1 MIGRWRWPTLS
12 GDWMRA
18 SIAPA
23 LVFMA
28 TATDQQ
34 YLTDFWHHLV
44 RGRTM
49 VSAGRIAS
57 PDLSTFTVPVRDFQ
71 DANWLTQ
78 ILYYHLYEW
87 GGLALVQMVNALAL
101 AGMMVWLVCLC
112 RRVSRSWGIAAV
124 LGVFC
129 FAGLWQ
135 SFTIRPQTFSFLLF
149 VALYDL
155 LERSAGRRWL
165 LLLPPVLLA
174 LWVNLHGAF
183 PIGLGLLGLYW
194 VAAVWEHWPEQRWRF
209 WIHPTSRALT
219 LSLAASSLAILLNPF
234 GWGIFHFVGT
244 TVSSATARGIDEW
257 VPPSLST
264 LIGKVW
270 VVSMLLVLAAFGLGR
285 PRPTVREVLLAVGFL
300 PLACGSVRMVPWW
313 LLVITPM
320 LAVRLAELAA
330 RMKRPAEPEA
340 PSTGPAVCFGLI
352 VLMVCLS
359 VPGLNR
365 YNPLLG
371 PARRAAGHTQADLA
385 LVTEYLNARGPGRI
399 FSRFEWGEYLTWS
412 LGPSFPVFMDGWIDM
427 FPDPVWS
434 EYASVTTGRPGWESI
449 LERYG
454 VEYLLVDLNYHGDT
468 GLLDQVEH
476 SGKWAVLYQAGDAR
490 LYVRR
495 GGTDISVRADFQPTV
510 RGGTDIPVRADFR
523 PDRNVRPTDRPA
535 IQSRPFSR

>member
-1 MIGRWRWPTLS
+1 MTGRWRWPTLS

-49 VSAGRIAS
+49 VTAGRILS

-78 ILYYHLYEW
+78 ILYYHLYKL
-87 GGLALVQMVNALAL
+87 GGLSLIQLVNALTL

-112 RRVSRSWGIAAV
+112 RRVSRSWGIAAI

-149 VALYDL
+149 VALYDV
-155 LERSAGRRWL
+155 LERSAARRWL
-165 LLLPPVLLA
+165 LLVPPALLA
-174 LWVNLHGAF
+174 LWVNVHGAF
-183 PIGLGLLGLYW
+183 PIGLGLVGLYW
-194 VAAVWEHWPEQRWRF
+194 VAAVWEHWPEQTWRF
-209 WIHPTSRALT
+209 WRHPISRDLALC
-219 LSLAASSLAILLNPF
+219 LAASSLAIFLNPF

-257 VPPSLST
+257 VPPSLGNV
-264 LIGKVW
+264 IGKVW
-270 VVSMLLVLAAFGLGR
+270 VVSIMLVLAAFGLGR
-285 PRPTVREVLLAVGFL
+285 PRPTVREVLLVVGFL

-320 LAVRLAELAA
+320 LAVRLADWVT
-330 RMKRPAEPEA
+330 RRQRPAEPEA
-340 PSTGPAVCFGLI
+340 PSVGPALCFGLI
-352 VLMVCLS
+352 LLMVILS
-359 VPGLNR
+359 IPGLNR

-371 PARRAAGHTQADLA
+371 PARMAAGHTQTDLEA
-385 LVTEYLNARGPGRI
+385 ITRYLNARGQTGRI
-399 FSRFEWGEYLTWS
+399 FSRFEWGEYLTWA
-412 LGPSFPVFMDGWIDM
+412 LKPGFPVFMDGWIDR
-427 FPDPVWS
+427 FPDPVWT
-434 EYASVTTGRPGWESI
+434 EYASVTTGRAGWEAV
-449 LERYG
+449 LDRYG
-454 VEYLLVDLNYHGDT
+454 VEYLLVDLNYHGET
-468 GLLDQVEH
+468 GLLDQVER
-476 SGKWAVLYQAGDAR
+476 SAAWEVVYQAGDAR
-490 LYVRR
+490 LYIRR
-495 GGTDISVRADFQPTV
+495 ALVSAQP
-510 RGGTDIPVRADFR
+510 
-523 PDRNVRPTDRPA
+523 
-535 IQSRPFSR
+535 

>member
-1 MIGRWRWPTLS
+1 MIGRIGWPRLS

-18 SIAPA
+18 GIAPA

-49 VSAGRIAS
+49 VSAARIAS
-57 PDLSTFTVPVRDFQ
+57 PDLSTFTVPVRNFQ

-78 ILYYHLYEW
+78 ILYYHFYQW
-87 GGLALVQMVNALAL
+87 GGLALVQLVNALAL

-165 LLLPPVLLA
+165 LLLPPVLMA

-194 VAAVWEHWPEQRWRF
+194 LAAVWEHWPQQRWRF
-209 WIHPTSRALT
+209 WLDPTSRALA

-257 VPPSLST
+257 VPPSLGN

-270 VVSMLLVLAAFGLGR
+270 VVSMLLVLAAFGQGR

-300 PLACGSVRMVPWW
+300 PLACGSARMVPWW
-313 LLVITPM
+313 LIVITPM
-320 LAVRLAELAA
+320 LAARLADLAA
-330 RMKRPAEPEA
+330 HVKQPAEPEA
-340 PSTGPAVCFGLI
+340 PATGPAVCFGVIL
-352 VLMVCLS
+352 LMVFLS
-359 VPGLNR
+359 IPGLNR

-371 PARRAAGHTQADLA
+371 PARRAAGHTQADLEGI
-385 LVTEYLNARGPGRI
+385 TDYLNAHVRPGRI

-412 LGPSFPVFMDGWIDM
+412 LREGFPVFMDGWIDM
-427 FPDPVWS
+427 FPDPVWA
-434 EYASVTTGRPGWESI
+434 EYACVTTGRPGWESV

-454 VEYLLVDLNYHGDT
+454 VAYLLVDLNYHGDT

-476 SGKWAVLYQAGDAR
+476 SGKWAVAYQAGDAR

-495 GGTDISVRADFQPTV
+495 AAAFPGSNAG
-510 RGGTDIPVRADFR
+510 
-523 PDRNVRPTDRPA
+523 
-535 IQSRPFSR
+535 